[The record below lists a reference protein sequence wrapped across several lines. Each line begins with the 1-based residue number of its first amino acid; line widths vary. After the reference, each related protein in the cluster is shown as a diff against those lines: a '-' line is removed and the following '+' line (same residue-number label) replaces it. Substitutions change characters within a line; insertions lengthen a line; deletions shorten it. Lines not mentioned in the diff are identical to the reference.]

1 VLMHPTLDQL
11 QQLGLQGMA
20 RAFAEL
26 EANPSA
32 AELSHAEW
40 LALLLDREATNRYD
54 RRLRSRLRY
63 ARLRHQA
70 AVEDVDYRAARGL
83 DRVLFQTLAGGRWIE
98 EAQNLIIEG
107 PTGVGK
113 SWLACALGQK
123 ACRDNRS
130 VLYQRLPKMFADLA
144 LARGDGRYPRLMR
157 AIGGVK
163 LLILDDWGLEPLGP
177 EQRRD
182 MLEIVEERYGRGA
195 TLITSDRRPHPWR
208 RDPGSRHP
216 QRPSPAAQ
224 WRVLAQ
230 EGRAGRSSLTFSPTP
245 WRHQT
250 SPAGDAPPG
259 RHQSERPAD
268 LDRNRWP
275 TSSESALQAG
285 DWLTSLIPRPLG
297 AGSLFRLHRG
307 HEVRRGRASTSDQSL
322 SSGQLRP

>member
-1 VLMHPTLDQL
+1 LLTHPTLDQL
-11 QQLGLQGMA
+11 QRLGLQGMA

-26 EANPSA
+26 DAKPST

-40 LALLLDREATNRYD
+40 LALLLDREVADRHD
-54 RRLRSRLRY
+54 RRLRTRLRY

-83 DRVLFQTLAGGRWIE
+83 DRALFQTLAGGRWIE

-113 SWLACALGQK
+113 SWLACALGHK

-130 VLYQRLPKMFADLA
+130 VLYQRVPKMFADLA

-182 MLEIVEERYGRGA
+182 MLEVVEDRYGRGA
-195 TLITSDRRPHPWR
+195 TLITSQVPVDRWHDLIG
-208 RDPGSRHP
+208 DP
-216 QRPSPAAQ
+216 
-224 WRVLAQ
+224 
-230 EGRAGRSSLTFSPTP
+230 TF
-245 WRHQT
+245 
-250 SPAGDAPPG
+250 GDAI
-259 RHQSERPAD
+259 
-268 LDRNRWP
+268 LDRVIHN
-275 TSSESALQAG
+275 AH
-285 DWLTSLIPRPLG
+285 
-297 AGSLFRLHRG
+297 RL
-307 HEVRRGRASTSDQSL
+307 
-322 SSGQLRP
+322 QLRGESLRKKALPTVAA